1 MIPPRLRRLAAPL
14 AWPAYRRLWLAQ
26 VLSEIGDWAA
36 RLALSALVYSQTGSA
51 ALGSLAF
58 VAGLLP
64 ALGPGQWLSTLGD
77 RHGRRAVMVGCDLV
91 RASVFGVLALPV
103 TWPAAVPLLLAVLA
117 GVATSPFESARAAA
131 VIDICEAP
139 VAGAHGRRR
148 AGRPVSAPGRSG
160 SGASGGTGA
169 TGGTGLSEEAAQ
181 QQRVVAAVSL
191 GQVTQDLAT
200 VLGYLVGG
208 VLLVWLG
215 ASGGLAVNA
224 ATFVVS
230 AVMLAGLPRLGAGA
244 GEHVDLAAWPRLR
257 LASAVFVRDPLV
269 RRGALLASFAV
280 ATATAVQST
289 AVPFVTQTLPEYGW
303 LSGFALAAAS
313 VVAVVATVSLPEGLD
328 AARALRLT
336 AVLTGVPA
344 AFGALLGLAPAAL
357 PALVGLIGTGGLFAA
372 LVPAVALVAPRL
384 PAGLR
389 ATCFGLLTAA
399 LTLMQGVLCLLAGV
413 LADRVGGPH
422 AMVVLLVPAVVV
434 ALMSWLRPVRVVTLP
449 AGASTDGASTD
460 GASTDGASTRRRPVR
475 RRQ

>member
-1 MIPPRLRRLAAPL
+1 MIPPRLRRLASPL

-36 RLALSALVYSQTGSA
+36 RLALSALVYDQTGSA

-91 RASVFGVLALPV
+91 RAAVFGVLALPV

-148 AGRPVSAPGRSG
+148 AGRPVNRSG
-160 SGASGGTGA
+160 WPGSGA

-230 AVMLAGLPRLGAGA
+230 AVMLAGLPRLGAGM
-244 GEHVDLAAWPRLR
+244 GEHADLAAWPRLR

-289 AVPFVTQTLPEYGW
+289 AVPFVSQTLPDYGW

-313 VVAVVATVSLPEGLD
+313 VVAVVATVSLPEGPD

-344 AFGALLGLAPAAL
+344 AFGALLGLAPGAL

-449 AGASTDGASTD
+449 ADASTDGDRSAGDSE
-460 GASTDGASTRRRPVR
+460 
-475 RRQ
+475 RQPALS

>member
-1 MIPPRLRRLAAPL
+1 MIPRRLQRLAAPL
-14 AWPAYRRLWLAQ
+14 QWPAYRRLWLSQ
-26 VLSEIGDWAA
+26 VLSEVGDWAA
-36 RLALSALVYSQTGSA
+36 RLALSALVYGQTGSA

-77 RHGRRAVMVGCDLV
+77 RHGRRTVMVTCDLV
-91 RASVFGVLALPV
+91 RATIFGVLALPL
-103 TWPAAVPLLLAVLA
+103 TWPAAVPLLLAAVA

-139 VAGAHGRRR
+139 LPGARGRRR
-148 AGRPVSAPGRSG
+148 AGRPVASPGAADVDVSAAGE
-160 SGASGGTGA
+160 GAA
-169 TGGTGLSEEAAQ
+169 EAAQ
-181 QQRVVAAVSL
+181 QDRVVAAVSL

-208 VLLVWLG
+208 LLLVWLG
-215 ASGGLAVNA
+215 AAGGLAVNA

-230 AVMLAGLPRLGAGA
+230 AVLLLGLPRLAVGHD
-244 GEHVDLAAWPRLR
+244 EHADLAAWPRLR

-289 AVPFVTQTLPEYGW
+289 AVPFVGLTLPDQRW

-313 VVAVVATVSLPEGLD
+313 VVALVATVVLPEGLD
-328 AARALRLT
+328 APRALRLT
-336 AVLTGVPA
+336 AVLTLAPA
-344 AFGALLGLAPAAL
+344 ALGALLGLVPAPL

-384 PAGLR
+384 PASLR
-389 ATCFGLLTAA
+389 ATCFGLLTAG
-399 LTLMQGVLCLLAGV
+399 LTLMQAVLCTLAGV
-413 LADRVGGPH
+413 LTDRIGPPH
-422 AMVVLLVPAVVV
+422 AMVALLVPAVVV
-434 ALMSWLRPVRVVTLP
+434 ALVALARPVCVVTLP
-449 AGASTDGASTD
+449 ADPSASGEDGPAAPASGSDDELALT
-460 GASTDGASTRRRPVR
+460 
-475 RRQ
+475 